1 MRLARALEEK
11 QLDTRLRDKLLA
23 EGKLTKETLDSYVSG
38 LEDDAGNAQLDKD
51 SEENQNLN
59 TFKYLKGFLWKPFL
73 FSHKVSVYF
82 LRPCESQKV
91 NGYLLEVFVEAVN
104 EAFCLS

>member
-38 LEDDAGNAQLDKD
+38 LEDDADNAQLDKD
-51 SEENQNLN
+51 SEEN
-59 TFKYLKGFLWKPFL
+59 
-73 FSHKVSVYF
+73 
-82 LRPCESQKV
+82 
-91 NGYLLEVFVEAVN
+91 
-104 EAFCLS
+104 